1 MPSARLTELNFN
13 EVLLYLGYKGQELS
27 TSLEKQISSCIDE
40 VVRVSRPRLVYRRVP
55 VIGGRIPSLSLEGKD
70 IADLLATCH
79 EAVIMAAT
87 LGAEAETLLRRKEVM
102 NMADAV
108 IMDSAESTA
117 IENVCN
123 NFEADLRKE
132 LSADNLFLTDRF
144 SPGYGDL
151 PLESQRQ
158 LSSFLDTEHRIG
170 LTITA
175 NHLMI
180 PRKSVTCIMGISRV
194 EQKLRKRG
202 CEVCSMFRNCT
213 YRKNGRSCNG

>member
-1 MPSARLTELNFN
+1 MEPRLTELNHN
-13 EVLLYLGYKGQELS
+13 EVLLYLGYKGQEIDP
-27 TSLEKQISSCIDE
+27 SLENQISRCIGK
-40 VVRVSRPRLVYRRVP
+40 VMKTARPRLVYRRIP
-55 VIGGRIPSLSLEGKD
+55 VLDGAIPPLVLEGND
-70 IADLLATCH
+70 IRELLSTCH
-79 EAVIMAAT
+79 EAIIMAAT
-87 LGAEAETLLRRKEVM
+87 LGSEAETLLRRMEVM
-102 NMADAV
+102 NMADAL

-123 NFEADLRKE
+123 NFESDLRKE
-132 LSADNLFLTDRF
+132 LSADGLFLTDRF

-151 PLESQRQ
+151 PLESQKQ
-158 LSSFLDTEHRIG
+158 ISAFLDTEHRIG
-170 LTITA
+170 LTITE

-202 CEVCSMFRNCT
+202 CEVCSMFRSCT